1 MSNFKREMSIPMLPF
16 GHYQTVSI
24 SLRAALQP
32 RAETFPFPPFA
43 GTGRSETVRRPVFL
57 WSDFSARAFTLPM
70 VSDTVALHLLCNDPP
85 LDHGSVES
93 RRTMPGA
100 R

>member
-1 MSNFKREMSIPMLPF
+1 MSILEMAF

-43 GTGRSETVRRPVFL
+43 GTGRSESSTGPFFYAQVQALQVNAESGLDRIQHRRPQSSLIEIENRQGMGPDV
-57 WSDFSARAFTLPM
+57 R
-70 VSDTVALHLLCNDPP
+70 LL
-85 LDHGSVES
+85 
-93 RRTMPGA
+93 
-100 R
+100 